1 MIKVLVY
8 YCRKKWFDNVII
20 YRLMFLNVKYKFI
33 KIMYWNI
40 YYIDLNFFEGIICF
54 ESNKLMILF

>member
-20 YRLMFLNVKYKFI
+20 YRLMFLNVKNYL
-33 KIMYWNI
+33 YWNI

>member
-33 KIMYWNI
+33 KII
-40 YYIDLNFFEGIICF
+40 YIEIFII
-54 ESNKLMILF
+54 LI